1 MTAAKAAEQGCRL
14 NLAVEGIRWIMYRL
28 MIVEDEMIERMVL
41 KKMLQKKFG
50 EECQILEA
58 QNGNEAVE
66 IFKREEIQVV
76 ILDIGM
82 PGMNGIQAAEIMRKE
97 KKDCCLIFLTAYDRF
112 DYAKKAIS
120 IRAMEYL
127 LKPYSQREVL
137 GVVEEALRLTKEREG
152 RPGEIKVQKAEEES
166 DAPTEKEKLQ
176 PVGEDES
183 DFNGNRL
190 SVMTSMVEEYIR
202 INFMNDLSMS
212 ETARAVGYSEPYFCR
227 MFKLQFGQSFTSY
240 LAEYRVREAKKLLVQ
255 PNVNV
260 KEVGVRVG
268 YADSNYFTKVFK
280 RLEGVNPSEYR
291 IARLKDLQSY

>member
-1 MTAAKAAEQGCRL
+1 
-14 NLAVEGIRWIMYRL
+14 MYRL

>member
-1 MTAAKAAEQGCRL
+1 
-14 NLAVEGIRWIMYRL
+14 MYRL
-28 MIVEDEMIERMVL
+28 MIVEDEMIERIVL
-41 KKMLQKKFG
+41 KKMLLKKFG
-50 EECQILEA
+50 GECHVFEA
-58 QNGNEAVE
+58 QNGKEAVE
-66 IFKREEIQVV
+66 IFKREDIQVV

-127 LKPYSQREVL
+127 LKPYSQKEVL
-137 GVVEEALRLTKEREG
+137 NVVEEALRLAGEQEDRQGGIKPHKEE
-152 RPGEIKVQKAEEES
+152 KDAEAPSKEEKDHQS
-166 DAPTEKEKLQ
+166 L
-176 PVGEDES
+176 EDES
-183 DFNGNRL
+183 DFSGSRL

-202 INFMNDLSMS
+202 SNYMNDISMS

-240 LAEYRVREAKKLLVQ
+240 LAEYRVGEAKKLLTQ
-255 PNVNV
+255 PNVIV

-268 YADSNYFTKVFK
+268 YMDSNYFTKVFK

-291 IARLKDLQSY
+291 MARLKDLQS

>member
-1 MTAAKAAEQGCRL
+1 
-14 NLAVEGIRWIMYRL
+14 MYRL
-28 MIVEDEMIERMVL
+28 MIVEDEMIERIVL

-50 EECQILEA
+50 GECQVLEA

-66 IFKREEIQVV
+66 IFKREDVQVV

-82 PGMNGIQAAEIMRKE
+82 PGMNGIQTAEIMRKE

-127 LKPYSQREVL
+127 LKPYSQKEVL
-137 GVVEEALRLTKEREG
+137 NVVEEALRLAGEREEKQG
-152 RPGEIKVQKAEEES
+152 GIKMHKEEECAE
-166 DAPTEKEKLQ
+166 AP
-176 PVGEDES
+176 DEEENVHQIQDDEP
-183 DFNGNRL
+183 DFNGSRL
-190 SVMTSMVEEYIR
+190 SVLTSMVEEYIR
-202 INFMNDLSMS
+202 SNYMNDISMS

-240 LAEYRVREAKKLLVQ
+240 LAEYRVGEAKKLLVQ

-260 KEVGVRVG
+260 KEVGARVG
-268 YADSNYFTKVFK
+268 YMDSNYFTKVFK

-291 IARLKDLQSY
+291 MARLKDLQS

>member
-1 MTAAKAAEQGCRL
+1 
-14 NLAVEGIRWIMYRL
+14 
-28 MIVEDEMIERMVL
+28 
-41 KKMLQKKFG
+41 
-50 EECQILEA
+50 
-58 QNGNEAVE
+58 
-66 IFKREEIQVV
+66 
-76 ILDIGM
+76 
-82 PGMNGIQAAEIMRKE
+82 MRKE